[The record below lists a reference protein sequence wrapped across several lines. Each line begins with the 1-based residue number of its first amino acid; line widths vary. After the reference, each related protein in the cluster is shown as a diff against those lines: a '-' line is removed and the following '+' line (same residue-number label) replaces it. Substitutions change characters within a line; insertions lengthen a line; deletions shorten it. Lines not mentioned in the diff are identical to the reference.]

1 MDRRYEQFNE
11 MTFESY
17 IKRAIDNAV
26 NKVSKKQTERE
37 EWERSLSSVTDADL
51 YSISPKDA
59 EIKSVG
65 QTGRVFRVQGEDVSV
80 YDEKLGEVLLS
91 LLPKDRKVILMYY
104 FLKMTDEK
112 ISHVLG
118 VTRAAVQ
125 QRRNNAMKKLHA
137 LLEDST

>member
-59 EIKSVG
+59 EIKSVEI
-65 QTGRVFRVQGEDVSV
+65 GRA
-80 YDEKLGEVLLS
+80 
-91 LLPKDRKVILMYY
+91 
-104 FLKMTDEK
+104 
-112 ISHVLG
+112 HV
-118 VTRAAVQ
+118 
-125 QRRNNAMKKLHA
+125 
-137 LLEDST
+137 

>member
-1 MDRRYEQFNE
+1 M
-11 MTFESY
+11 
-17 IKRAIDNAV
+17 
-26 NKVSKKQTERE
+26 
-37 EWERSLSSVTDADL
+37 TDADL

>member
-1 MDRRYEQFNE
+1 MDRRCEQFNE

>member
-65 QTGRVFRVQGEDVSV
+65 QTGRVFRAQGEDVSV